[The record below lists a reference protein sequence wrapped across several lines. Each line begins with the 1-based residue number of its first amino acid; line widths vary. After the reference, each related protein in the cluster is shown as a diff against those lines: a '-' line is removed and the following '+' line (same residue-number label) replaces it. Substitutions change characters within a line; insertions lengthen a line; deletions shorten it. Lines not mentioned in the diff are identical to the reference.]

1 MNITFICTGNI
12 CRSPFAEK
20 LLQKIS
26 DQRDLHYSVTSMGT
40 INKPGFTPPEDAVAI
55 AAEFDIDLSTHE
67 SRAMDA
73 KYLMKSDYIF
83 VMDRTHL
90 EYINNFYP
98 MIVDRTHLLAP
109 YKKSGLFISKDVVD
123 PFKKSRNTFK
133 KVYAEI
139 NKHIQR
145 ILPLE

>member
-20 LLQKIS
+20 LLQQIS
-26 DQRDLHYSVTSMGT
+26 DKNGYNYSVTSMGT
-40 INKPGFTPPEDAVAI
+40 INKPGFSAPEDAIRI
-55 AAEFDIDLSTHE
+55 AAHYNVDLSAHT
-67 SRAMDA
+67 SRAMDI
-73 KYLMKSDYIF
+73 KTLMKSDYIF
-83 VMDRTHL
+83 VMDKIHA
-90 EYINNFYP
+90 EYVQNYYP
-98 MIVDRTHLLAP
+98 MITTRMHLLAP
-109 YKKSGLFISKDVVD
+109 YKKRGLFVAKNIPD
-123 PFKKSRNTFK
+123 PFKKGEKAFK